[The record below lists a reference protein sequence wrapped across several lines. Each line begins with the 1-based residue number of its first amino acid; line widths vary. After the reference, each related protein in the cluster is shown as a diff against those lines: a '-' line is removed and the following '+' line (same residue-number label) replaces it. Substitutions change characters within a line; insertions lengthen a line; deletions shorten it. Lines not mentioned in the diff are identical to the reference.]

1 MLNLDNLQEIKKL
14 DKENTSCSIDA
25 LPKQCLHAWEEN
37 EKLAVPDSYKN
48 INKIVMC
55 GMGGSGLA
63 ARVIESVFAKKLKFP
78 LARVND
84 YDLPSWTDKNTL
96 IIISA
101 YSGFT
106 EEPINCAYQ
115 AIKKNFKW
123 MAIGAG
129 GLLLDLAKKHNVPH
143 YLIKPTYNPSK
154 QPRMAIGYSI
164 IGQLAMVSKAGVV
177 DITKQDIAYLAKEMN
192 VIINQANVNVPTEKN
207 PAKMLAKKLYGK
219 KIVFAAARHL
229 LGAAHVTKNQMNEN
243 AKNFTT
249 IFDIPELNH
258 HLMEGLRFP
267 KSNQKD
273 LLFLFVNSTLY
284 PKRIQQR
291 FTITQNIVKENKVQY
306 VDWQARSSTFL
317 SQAFESIQFGGYVEF
332 YLAMLNGINPAPIPY
347 VDKFKVDLGQ
357 PLGQWK

>member
-1 MLNLDNLQEIKKL
+1 MLNLDNLQEIKNL
-14 DKENTSCSIDA
+14 DKENVLSSIDS
-25 LPKQCLHAWEEN
+25 LPKQCLHAWEDN
-37 EKLAVPDSYKN
+37 ESLEVPDFYKD

-63 ARVIESVFAKKLKFP
+63 ARVIESVFAKKLKYP

-106 EEPINCAYQ
+106 EEPINCAYE
-115 AIKKNFKW
+115 AIKRNLKW

-129 GLLLDLAKKHNVPH
+129 GLLTDLAKKHNVPY

-164 IGQLAMVSKAGVV
+164 IGQLAMVSKARVV
-177 DITKQDIAYLAKEMN
+177 DVTKQDIISLTKEMRT
-192 VIINQANVNVPTEKN
+192 IIEQANIDVPAEKN
-207 PAKMLAKKLYGK
+207 PAKELAKKCYGK
-219 KIVFAAARHL
+219 QIVFVAARHL

-267 KSNQKD
+267 TSNQKD
-273 LLFLFVNSTLY
+273 LLFLFVNSNLY
-284 PKRIQQR
+284 PERIQKR
-291 FTITQNIVKENKVQY
+291 FTITQNIVKENKVQF
-306 VDWQARSSTFL
+306 VTWQAKSSNLL
-317 SQAFESIQFGGYVEF
+317 SQAFEFIQFGGYAEF
-332 YLAMLNGINPAPIPY
+332 YLSMLNGINPAPIPY
-347 VDKFKVDLGQ
+347 VDKFKIDLGQ
-357 PLGQWK
+357 SLGQWK